1 MGSSNRWATTIS
13 STASSLYFL
22 IILFQIPLF
31 RNRVRCR
38 GTLCTT
44 PLELTCSQLLASEVF
59 RPSVVKGVLYP
70 GAIAKAIFN
79 NKPIPPFNSLPKLYK
94 FIQTPSPLTSDLH
107 RLEVIAGSYLA
118 VGGGIMGMVRA
129 GGGRMSLF
137 GCLITMWGIV
147 WRKSSYLNPNK
158 EKEISQIYPTMF
170 LVLLLAFLSVRKD
183 VRRILIQWLGGKQF
197 SFRVRIFIL
206 LLYLSKSK
214 TKQVERWNTMNLL
227 IILILAL
234 CYYSPES
241 YTKKTENFHIL
252 VKNDIY
258 YPDAIFN
265 VNMKL

>member
-31 RNRVRCR
+31 RVRCR

-183 VRRILIQWLGGKQF
+183 VRRIVRTLKPQSNPF
-197 SFRVRIFIL
+197 S
-206 LLYLSKSK
+206 LSNKPK
-214 TKQVERWNTMNLL
+214 RK
-227 IILILAL
+227 
-234 CYYSPES
+234 
-241 YTKKTENFHIL
+241 
-252 VKNDIY
+252 
-258 YPDAIFN
+258 
-265 VNMKL
+265 

>member
-107 RLEVIAGSYLA
+107 RLEMESFDDDVELKQVIAGSYLA

-183 VRRILIQWLGGKQF
+183 VRRIVRTLKPQSNPF
-197 SFRVRIFIL
+197 S
-206 LLYLSKSK
+206 LSNKPK
-214 TKQVERWNTMNLL
+214 RK
-227 IILILAL
+227 
-234 CYYSPES
+234 
-241 YTKKTENFHIL
+241 
-252 VKNDIY
+252 
-258 YPDAIFN
+258 
-265 VNMKL
+265 